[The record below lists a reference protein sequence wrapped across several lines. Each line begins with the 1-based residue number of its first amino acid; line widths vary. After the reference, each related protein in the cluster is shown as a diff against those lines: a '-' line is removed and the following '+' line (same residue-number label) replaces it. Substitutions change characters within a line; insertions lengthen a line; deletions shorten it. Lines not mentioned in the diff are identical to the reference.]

1 MESSSTAILM
11 NSLTGGS
18 GAGVS
23 GVRTAIN
30 KMIVGFI
37 PYHEHPYFGYVLM
50 GIGGALF
57 LWLMSWYW
65 FNFIR

>member
-1 MESSSTAILM
+1 METI
-11 NSLTGGS
+11 GGEA
-18 GAGVS
+18 GAA

-37 PYHEHPYFGYVLM
+37 PYHDHPYFGYAIM
-50 GIGGALF
+50 GFVGALV
-57 LWLMSWYW
+57 LWFSVWFW